1 MKFAG
6 FNLKQKHSVLQSMG
20 YKGKANNKE
29 MNNFIKS
36 TPGNSNAY
44 DMAVQVATDAVGGTI
59 KKMAKGGVVGY
70 AHGGLHETTG
80 EEAVDGLSS
89 DPPEDDVQREETVI
103 PKTPEEIAAEA
114 KAAEEAKAKADK
126 EANDLKNKTI
136 SDMSYK
142 SVSDPTSMAT
152 KVTTTSMTEKDNQIL
167 GGKTDAEGNP
177 ITDPG
182 QVGTANKA
190 TATKATAA
198 QAATP
203 ATVTPET
210 ISASAVA
217 GKTKQALEGG
227 VDFQTMIDKVNVS
240 TKGGIPLEEII
251 GEISWDAAAG
261 KFKTA
266 GREGGTDQTG
276 MPIIGTPPKEYTPE
290 EFSEEFDTPL
300 ATTGGVQAAQGEL
313 SDDAKVT
320 AAKGSLSSTGT
331 DDIAQIDDPT
341 QVVPPPA
348 RKIEEGEMIS
358 GSAVDMA
365 AVKEATDIQAATA
378 DPSKKATVKGQ
389 LEGLMGDFEGGAT
402 PAWAAGAMRAANAQM
417 AARGL
422 GSSSMAGQ
430 AIIQAA
436 MESAIP
442 IAQQDASTV
451 ASFEAQNLSN
461 RQQTALFAAQQ
472 RADFL
477 KLDFTQEFQARVTN
491 AAKISDIANMNFTA
505 DQQVAL
511 ENARLTQTANLAN
524 MSAVN
529 AKVMADAAA
538 MSQMDLTNLSNEQQ
552 AAVQNAQNFLQ
563 VDMANLNNSQ
573 QTSMFKAQAIQQALL
588 TDVAAENAAKQF
600 NATSKNQT
608 NQFMASLNSQVSQFN
623 TTQTNAMNQFNA
635 GETNA
640 ISKFNS
646 EMQNQRDQFNA
657 TNSLVVAQA
666 NAQWRQNISTLN
678 TSAEN
683 EANMANAKFENGLTE
698 NAINQIWQRERD
710 MMAYAFTAGES
721 LAERNLKIVVADK
734 NLTSVRTQLD
744 AAEDSAKSE
753 FMYRFL
759 FS

>member
-1 MKFAG
+1 MINQRLNEAVARKF
-6 FNLKQKHSVLQSMG
+6 G
-20 YKGKANNKE
+20 YNGPAD
-29 MNNFIKS
+29 S
-36 TPGNSNAY
+36 
-44 DMAVQVATDAVGGTI
+44 
-59 KKMAKGGVVGY
+59 
-70 AHGGLHETTG
+70 
-80 EEAVDGLSS
+80 EAVDKFLMSK
-89 DPPEDDVQREETVI
+89 PESIATVRRALNIMKPTTAMAEGGDTETTATTTPVEPDDVPT
-103 PKTPEEIAAEA
+103 KTPEELA
-114 KAAEEAKAKADK
+114 KEEQDRID
-126 EANDLKNKTI
+126 EQNKTI
-136 SDMSYK
+136 GEKSYTA
-142 SVSDPTSMAT
+142 VADPTSLVTKTPVQKIDTTDTGQKIDSTTGQISAT
-152 KVTTTSMTEKDNQIL
+152 VPTVSPTTAQVTTATTPTEDLTPATATTTSAQTKTEK
-167 GGKTDAEGNP
+167 A
-177 ITDPG
+177 
-182 QVGTANKA
+182 
-190 TATKATAA
+190 
-198 QAATP
+198 
-203 ATVTPET
+203 
-210 ISASAVA
+210 
-217 GKTKQALEGG
+217 
-227 VDFQTMIDKVNVS
+227 
-240 TKGGIPLEEII
+240 LEEITVPTMEV
-251 GEISWDAAAG
+251 GEKSLVEAVTKDPE
-261 KFKTA
+261 KM
-266 GREGGTDQTG
+266 TG
-276 MPIIGTPPKEYTPE
+276 LGIE
-290 EFSEEFDTPL
+290 
-300 ATTGGVQAAQGEL
+300 
-313 SDDAKVT
+313 
-320 AAKGSLSSTGT
+320 
-331 DDIAQIDDPT
+331 DIKQITSPT
-341 QVVPPPA
+341 QVVAPNK
-348 RKIEEGEMIS
+348 RVIKEEELIS

-365 AVKEATDIQAATA
+365 AVKEATDIEAATA

-389 LEGLMGDFEGGAT
+389 LDELMDDFEGGAT
-402 PAWAAGAMRAANAQM
+402 PPWAAGAMRAATAAM
-417 AARGL
+417 TARGL

-436 MESAIP
+436 MESALP
-442 IAQQDASTV
+442 IAQQDAQVV
-451 ASFEAQNLSN
+451 AQFEAQNLSN

-477 KLDFTQEFQARVTN
+477 KLDFNQEFQARVTN

-505 DQQVAL
+505 DQQIAL

-563 VDMANLNNSQ
+563 MDMANLNNTQ

-640 ISKFNS
+640 ISKFNA
-646 EMQNQRDQFNA
+646 EMKNQRDQFNA
-657 TNSLVVAQA
+657 TNTLVVAQA

-678 TSAEN
+678 TAAEN

-734 NLTSVRTQLD
+734 DLSSVRTQID
-744 AAEDSAKSE
+744 AQEDAAKSE

>member
-6 FNLKQKHSVLQSMG
+6 FTPEQKHKVVQTMG
-20 YKGKANNKE
+20 YKGKVDNTE
-29 MNNFIKS
+29 MDKFIKS
-36 TPGNSNAY
+36 TPGNSSAY
-44 DMAVQVATDAVGGTI
+44 DMAMQAAENAVGGI
-59 KKMAKGGVVGY
+59 KKMAEGGTV
-70 AHGGLHETTG
+70 TTATTTA
-80 EEAVDGLSS
+80 EEDAN
-89 DPPEDDVQREETVI
+89 TA
-103 PKTPEEIAAEA
+103 KTPEEL
-114 KAAEEAKAKADK
+114 AEEEKKAN
-126 EANDLKNKTI
+126 EEKNKAI

-142 SVSDPTSMAT
+142 SVSDPKSMAST
-152 KVTTTSMTEKDNQIL
+152 VTPVKMTEDPNQIL
-167 GGKTDAEGNP
+167 SSAS
-177 ITDPG
+177 G
-182 QVGTANKA
+182 QLDDVTTQA
-190 TATKATAA
+190 TATGVTAS
-198 QAATP
+198 QATP
-203 ATVTPET
+203 PAELTPET

-217 GKTKQALEGG
+217 DKTQDEL
-227 VDFQTMIDKVNVS
+227 DKV
-240 TKGGIPLEEII
+240 T
-251 GEISWDAAAG
+251 
-261 KFKTA
+261 
-266 GREGGTDQTG
+266 
-276 MPIIGTPPKEYTPE
+276 
-290 EFSEEFDTPL
+290 
-300 ATTGGVQAAQGEL
+300 AAQGTV
-313 SDDAKVT
+313 SDKAQVT
-320 AAKGSLSSTGT
+320 AAKGDPTKMTALGT
-331 DDIAQIDDPT
+331 EDIVQITDPT
-341 QVVPPPA
+341 QIVPPPA
-348 RKIEEGEMIS
+348 RKVEEGEMIS

-378 DPSKKATVKGQ
+378 DPSKKATVQGQ
-389 LEGLMGDFEGGAT
+389 LEGLMQDFEGGAT
-402 PAWAAGAMRAANAQM
+402 PPWAAGAMRAATAAM

-430 AIIQAA
+430 AIIQAT
-436 MESAIP
+436 MEAALP

-477 KLDFTQEFQARVTN
+477 KLDFNQEFQARVTN

-505 DQQVAL
+505 DQQIAL

-563 VDMANLNNSQ
+563 MDMANLNNTQ

-588 TDVAAENAAKQF
+588 TDVAAENASKQF

-640 ISKFNS
+640 ISKFNA
-646 EMQNQRDQFNA
+646 EMKNQRDQFNA
-657 TNSLVVAQA
+657 TNTLVVAQA

-678 TSAEN
+678 TAAEN

-734 NLTSVRTQLD
+734 DLSSVRTQID
-744 AAEDSAKSE
+744 AQEDAAKSE

>member
-6 FNLKQKHSVLQSMG
+6 FTPEQKHKVVQTMG
-20 YKGKANNKE
+20 YKGKVDNTE
-29 MNNFIKS
+29 MDKFIKS
-36 TPGNSNAY
+36 TPGNSSAY
-44 DMAVQVATDAVGGTI
+44 DMAMQAAENAVGGI
-59 KKMAKGGVVGY
+59 KKMAEGGAVTTATTTADPGMVGI
-70 AHGGLHETTG
+70 LT
-80 EEAVDGLSS
+80 
-89 DPPEDDVQREETVI
+89 
-103 PKTPEEIAAEA
+103 KTPEEL
-114 KAAEEAKAKADK
+114 AEEEKKAN
-126 EANDLKNKTI
+126 EEKNKAI

-142 SVSDPTSMAT
+142 AVSDPKSMAS
-152 KVTTTSMTEKDNQIL
+152 KVSAVKMTEDPNQIL
-167 GGKTDAEGNP
+167 SSTS
-177 ITDPG
+177 G
-182 QVGTANKA
+182 QLDDVTTQA
-190 TATKATAA
+190 TATGVTAS
-198 QAATP
+198 QATP
-203 ATVTPET
+203 PAELTPET

-217 GKTKQALEGG
+217 DKTQDEL
-227 VDFQTMIDKVNVS
+227 DKV
-240 TKGGIPLEEII
+240 T
-251 GEISWDAAAG
+251 
-261 KFKTA
+261 
-266 GREGGTDQTG
+266 
-276 MPIIGTPPKEYTPE
+276 
-290 EFSEEFDTPL
+290 
-300 ATTGGVQAAQGEL
+300 AAQGTV
-313 SDDAKVT
+313 SDKAQVT
-320 AAKGSLSSTGT
+320 AAKGDPTKMTALGT
-331 DDIAQIDDPT
+331 EDIVQITDPT

-378 DPSKKATVKGQ
+378 DPSKKATVQGQ
-389 LEGLMGDFEGGAT
+389 LEGLMQDFEGGAT
-402 PAWAAGAMRAANAQM
+402 PPWAAGAMRAATAAM

-436 MESAIP
+436 MESALP
-442 IAQQDASTV
+442 IAQQDAQVV
-451 ASFEAQNLSN
+451 AQFEAQNLSN

-505 DQQVAL
+505 DQQIAL

-563 VDMANLNNSQ
+563 MDMANLNNTQ

-588 TDVAAENAAKQF
+588 TDVAAENASKQF

-635 GETNA
+635 GEANA
-640 ISKFNS
+640 ISKFNA
-646 EMQNQRDQFNA
+646 EMKNQRDQFNA
-657 TNSLVVAQA
+657 TNTLVVAQA

-678 TSAEN
+678 TAAEN

-734 NLTSVRTQLD
+734 DLSSVRTQID
-744 AAEDSAKSE
+744 AQEDAAKSE

>member
-6 FNLKQKHSVLQSMG
+6 FTPKQKYKLVQNMG
-20 YKGKANNKE
+20 FTGPMDASE
-29 MNNFIKS
+29 IENFINS
-36 TPGNSNAY
+36 SPGNSSVY
-44 DMAVQVATDAVGGTI
+44 DMAVKAATKAVGGAA
-59 KKMAKGGVVGY
+59 KKMAEGGDV
-70 AHGGLHETTG
+70 TT
-80 EEAVDGLSS
+80 ATTTAD
-89 DPPEDDVQREETVI
+89 EDAKTA
-103 PKTPEEIAAEA
+103 KTPEELALEQA
-114 KAAEEAKAKADK
+114 KANE
-126 EANDLKNKTI
+126 LKNKAI

-142 SVSDPTSMAT
+142 SVSNPKSMAST
-152 KVTTTSMTEKDNQIL
+152 VTPAKMTEDPNQIL
-167 GGKTDAEGNP
+167 DA
-177 ITDPG
+177 TKG
-182 QVGTANKA
+182 QVGDVTTQA
-190 TATKATAA
+190 TATTSP
-198 QAATP
+198 T
-203 ATVTPET
+203 ATVTDTPPTLTPET
-210 ISASAVA
+210 ISAEGVA
-217 GKTKQALEGG
+217 AKTQ
-227 VDFQTMIDKVNVS
+227 D
-240 TKGGIPLEEII
+240 
-251 GEISWDAAAG
+251 
-261 KFKTA
+261 
-266 GREGGTDQTG
+266 
-276 MPIIGTPPKEYTPE
+276 
-290 EFSEEFDTPL
+290 
-300 ATTGGVQAAQGEL
+300 EL
-313 SDDAKVT
+313 DKVT
-320 AAKGSLSSTGT
+320 AAKGTVSDEATITAAKGDPNKMTALGT

-341 QVVPPPA
+341 QIVPPPA
-348 RKIEEGEMIS
+348 RKVEEGEMIS

-365 AVKEATDIQAATA
+365 AVTAATDIQAATA
-378 DPSKKATVKGQ
+378 DPSKKATVQGQ
-389 LEGLMGDFEGGAT
+389 LEGLMQDFEGKPKAGLYRDNTGNIVDENGREVSVMRDRNNLGAYDNLPLLSEAETKTTT
-402 PAWAAGAMRAANAQM
+402 PAWAAGAMRAATAAM

-477 KLDFTQEFQARVTN
+477 KLDFTQDFQARVTN
-491 AAKISDIANMNFTA
+491 AAKVSDIANMNFTA
-505 DQQVAL
+505 DQQIAL
-511 ENARLTQTANLAN
+511 ENARLTQTTNLAN
-524 MSAVN
+524 MSAKN

-563 VDMANLNNSQ
+563 VDMANLNNTQ
-573 QTSMFKAQAIQQALL
+573 QTSMFKAQAIQQSLL

-657 TNSLVVAQA
+657 TNTLVVAQA

-734 NLTSVRTQLD
+734 DLANTRTQLD
-744 AAEDSAKSE
+744 SQEDAAKSE

-759 FS
+759 FQ

>member
-6 FNLKQKHSVLQSMG
+6 FTPKQKYKLVQNMG
-20 YKGKANNKE
+20 FTGPMDASE
-29 MNNFIKS
+29 IENFINS
-36 TPGNSNAY
+36 SPGNSSVY
-44 DMAVQVATDAVGGTI
+44 DMAVKAATKAVGGAA
-59 KKMAKGGVVGY
+59 KKMAEGGAV
-70 AHGGLHETTG
+70 TT
-80 EEAVDGLSS
+80 ATTTAD
-89 DPPEDDVQREETVI
+89 EDAKTA
-103 PKTPEEIAAEA
+103 KTPEELAL
-114 KAAEEAKAKADK
+114 EEAKAN
-126 EANDLKNKTI
+126 ELKNKAI

-142 SVSDPTSMAT
+142 SVSDPKSMAST
-152 KVTTTSMTEKDNQIL
+152 VTPAKMTEDPNQIL
-167 GGKTDAEGNP
+167 DA
-177 ITDPG
+177 TKG
-182 QVGTANKA
+182 QVGDVTTQA
-190 TATKATAA
+190 TATTSP
-198 QAATP
+198 T
-203 ATVTPET
+203 ATVTDTPPTLTPET
-210 ISASAVA
+210 ISAEGVA
-217 GKTKQALEGG
+217 AKTQ
-227 VDFQTMIDKVNVS
+227 D
-240 TKGGIPLEEII
+240 
-251 GEISWDAAAG
+251 
-261 KFKTA
+261 
-266 GREGGTDQTG
+266 
-276 MPIIGTPPKEYTPE
+276 
-290 EFSEEFDTPL
+290 
-300 ATTGGVQAAQGEL
+300 EL
-313 SDDAKVT
+313 DKVT
-320 AAKGSLSSTGT
+320 AAKGTVSDEATVTAAKGDPTKMTALGT
-331 DDIAQIDDPT
+331 DDIVQIDDPT
-341 QVVPPPA
+341 QIVPPPA
-348 RKIEEGEMIS
+348 RKVEEGEMIS

-365 AVKEATDIQAATA
+365 AVKEATDIKAATA
-378 DPSKKATVKGQ
+378 DPSKKATVQGQ
-389 LEGLMGDFEGGAT
+389 LEGLMQDFEGGAT
-402 PAWAAGAMRAANAQM
+402 PPWAAGAMRAATAAM

-477 KLDFTQEFQARVTN
+477 KLDFTQDFQARVTN
-491 AAKISDIANMNFTA
+491 AAKVSDIANMNFTA
-505 DQQVAL
+505 DQQIAL
-511 ENARLTQTANLAN
+511 ENARLTQTTNLAN
-524 MSAVN
+524 MSAKN

-538 MSQMDLTNLSNEQQ
+538 MSQMDLANLSNEQQ

-563 VDMANLNNSQ
+563 VDMANLNNTQ
-573 QTSMFKAQAIQQALL
+573 QTSMFKAQAIQQSLL
-588 TDVAAENAAKQF
+588 TDVAAENASKQF

-608 NQFMASLNSQVSQFN
+608 SQFMASLNSQVSQFN

-657 TNSLVVAQA
+657 TNTLVVAQA

-721 LAERNLKIVVADK
+721 LAERNLKIIVADK
-734 NLTSVRTQLD
+734 DLANTRTQLD
-744 AAEDSAKSE
+744 SAEDAAKSE

-759 FS
+759 FQ

>member
-6 FNLKQKHSVLQSMG
+6 FTPKQKYKLVQNMG
-20 YKGKANNKE
+20 FTGPMDASE
-29 MNNFIKS
+29 IENFINS
-36 TPGNSNAY
+36 SPGNSSVY
-44 DMAVQVATDAVGGTI
+44 DMAVKAATKAVGGAA
-59 KKMAKGGVVGY
+59 KKMAEGGAV
-70 AHGGLHETTG
+70 TT
-80 EEAVDGLSS
+80 ATTTAD
-89 DPPEDDVQREETVI
+89 EDTNTA
-103 PKTPEEIAAEA
+103 KTPEELAL
-114 KAAEEAKAKADK
+114 EEAKAN
-126 EANDLKNKTI
+126 ELKNKAI

-142 SVSDPTSMAT
+142 SVSDPKSMAST
-152 KVTTTSMTEKDNQIL
+152 VTPAKMTEDPNQIL
-167 GGKTDAEGNP
+167 DA
-177 ITDPG
+177 TKG
-182 QVGTANKA
+182 QVGDVTTQA
-190 TATKATAA
+190 TATTSP
-198 QAATP
+198 T
-203 ATVTPET
+203 ATVTDTPPTLTPET
-210 ISASAVA
+210 ISAEGVA
-217 GKTKQALEGG
+217 DKTK
-227 VDFQTMIDKVNVS
+227 D
-240 TKGGIPLEEII
+240 
-251 GEISWDAAAG
+251 
-261 KFKTA
+261 
-266 GREGGTDQTG
+266 
-276 MPIIGTPPKEYTPE
+276 
-290 EFSEEFDTPL
+290 
-300 ATTGGVQAAQGEL
+300 EL
-313 SDDAKVT
+313 DKVT
-320 AAKGSLSSTGT
+320 AAKGTVSDEATVTAAKGDPTKMTALGT
-331 DDIAQIDDPT
+331 DDIVQIDDPT
-341 QVVPPPA
+341 QIVPPPA
-348 RKIEEGEMIS
+348 RKVEEGEMIS

-365 AVKEATDIQAATA
+365 AVKEATDIKAATA
-378 DPSKKATVKGQ
+378 DPSKKATVQGQ
-389 LEGLMGDFEGGAT
+389 LEGLMQDFEGGAT
-402 PAWAAGAMRAANAQM
+402 PPWAAGAMRAATAAM

-477 KLDFTQEFQARVTN
+477 KLDFTQDFQARVTN
-491 AAKISDIANMNFTA
+491 AAKVSDIANMNFTA
-505 DQQVAL
+505 DQQIAL
-511 ENARLTQTANLAN
+511 ENARLTQTTNLAN
-524 MSAVN
+524 MSAKN

-563 VDMANLNNSQ
+563 VDMANLNNTQ
-573 QTSMFKAQAIQQALL
+573 QTSMFKAQAIQQSLL
-588 TDVAAENAAKQF
+588 TDVAAENASKQF

-657 TNSLVVAQA
+657 TNTLVVAQA

-734 NLTSVRTQLD
+734 DLANTRTQLD
-744 AAEDSAKSE
+744 SQEDAAKSE

-759 FS
+759 FQ

>member
-6 FNLKQKHSVLQSMG
+6 FTPKQKYKLVQNMG
-20 YKGKANNKE
+20 FTGPMDASE
-29 MNNFIKS
+29 IENFINS
-36 TPGNSNAY
+36 SPGNSSVY
-44 DMAVQVATDAVGGTI
+44 DMAVKAATKAVGGAA
-59 KKMAKGGVVGY
+59 KKMADGGDV
-70 AHGGLHETTG
+70 TT
-80 EEAVDGLSS
+80 ATTTAD
-89 DPPEDDVQREETVI
+89 EDTNTA
-103 PKTPEEIAAEA
+103 KTPEELAL
-114 KAAEEAKAKADK
+114 EEAKAN
-126 EANDLKNKTI
+126 ELKNKAI

-142 SVSDPTSMAT
+142 SVSNPKSMAST
-152 KVTTTSMTEKDNQIL
+152 VTPAKMTEDPNQIL
-167 GGKTDAEGNP
+167 DA
-177 ITDPG
+177 TKG
-182 QVGTANKA
+182 QVGDVSTQA
-190 TATKATAA
+190 TATTSP
-198 QAATP
+198 T
-203 ATVTPET
+203 ATVTTLPGALTPET
-210 ISASAVA
+210 ISAEGVA
-217 GKTKQALEGG
+217 AKTQ
-227 VDFQTMIDKVNVS
+227 D
-240 TKGGIPLEEII
+240 
-251 GEISWDAAAG
+251 
-261 KFKTA
+261 
-266 GREGGTDQTG
+266 
-276 MPIIGTPPKEYTPE
+276 
-290 EFSEEFDTPL
+290 
-300 ATTGGVQAAQGEL
+300 EL
-313 SDDAKVT
+313 DKVT
-320 AAKGSLSSTGT
+320 AAKGTVSDEATITAAKGDPNKMTALGT

-341 QVVPPPA
+341 QIVPPPA
-348 RKIEEGEMIS
+348 RKVEEGEMIS

-365 AVKEATDIQAATA
+365 AVTAATDIKAATA
-378 DPSKKATVKGQ
+378 DPSKKATVQGQ
-389 LEGLMGDFEGGAT
+389 LEGLMQDFEGGAT
-402 PAWAAGAMRAANAQM
+402 PPWAAGAMRAATAAM

-477 KLDFTQEFQARVTN
+477 KLDFTQDFQARVTN
-491 AAKISDIANMNFTA
+491 AAKVSDIANMNFTA
-505 DQQVAL
+505 DQQIAL
-511 ENARLTQTANLAN
+511 ENARLTQTTNLAN
-524 MSAVN
+524 MSAKN

-563 VDMANLNNSQ
+563 VDMANLNNTQ
-573 QTSMFKAQAIQQALL
+573 QTSMFKAQAIQQSLL

-657 TNSLVVAQA
+657 TNTLVVAQA

-734 NLTSVRTQLD
+734 DLANTRTQLD
-744 AAEDSAKSE
+744 SAEDAAKSE

-759 FS
+759 FQ

>member
-6 FNLKQKHSVLQSMG
+6 FTPEQKHKVVQTMG
-20 YKGKANNKE
+20 YKGKVDNTE
-29 MNNFIKS
+29 MDKFIKS
-36 TPGNSNAY
+36 TPGNSSAY
-44 DMAVQVATDAVGGTI
+44 DMAMQAAENAVGGI
-59 KKMAKGGVVGY
+59 KKMAEGGTVTTATTTADPDMVGI
-70 AHGGLHETTG
+70 LT
-80 EEAVDGLSS
+80 
-89 DPPEDDVQREETVI
+89 
-103 PKTPEEIAAEA
+103 KTPEEL
-114 KAAEEAKAKADK
+114 AEEEKKAN
-126 EANDLKNKTI
+126 EEKNKAI

-142 SVSDPTSMAT
+142 AVSTPKTMAST
-152 KVTTTSMTEKDNQIL
+152 VTPVKMTEDPNQIL
-167 GGKTDAEGNP
+167 SSTS
-177 ITDPG
+177 G
-182 QVGTANKA
+182 QLDDVTTQA
-190 TATKATAA
+190 TATGVTAS
-198 QAATP
+198 QATP
-203 ATVTPET
+203 SSELTPET

-217 GKTKQALEGG
+217 DKTQDEL
-227 VDFQTMIDKVNVS
+227 DKV
-240 TKGGIPLEEII
+240 T
-251 GEISWDAAAG
+251 
-261 KFKTA
+261 
-266 GREGGTDQTG
+266 
-276 MPIIGTPPKEYTPE
+276 
-290 EFSEEFDTPL
+290 
-300 ATTGGVQAAQGEL
+300 AAQGTV
-313 SDDAKVT
+313 SDKAQVT
-320 AAKGSLSSTGT
+320 AAKGDPTKMTALGT
-331 DDIAQIDDPT
+331 EDIVQITDPT
-341 QVVPPPA
+341 QIVPPPA
-348 RKIEEGEMIS
+348 RKVEEGEMIS

-378 DPSKKATVKGQ
+378 DPSKKATVQGQ
-389 LEGLMGDFEGGAT
+389 LEGLMQDFEGGAT
-402 PAWAAGAMRAANAQM
+402 PPWAAGAMRAATAAM

-436 MESAIP
+436 MESALP
-442 IAQQDASTV
+442 IAQQDAQVV
-451 ASFEAQNLSN
+451 AQFEAQNLSN

-477 KLDFTQEFQARVTN
+477 KLDFNQEFQARVTN

-505 DQQVAL
+505 DQQIAL

-563 VDMANLNNSQ
+563 MDMANLNNTQ

-588 TDVAAENAAKQF
+588 TDVAAENASKQF

-608 NQFMASLNSQVSQFN
+608 NQFMASLNSQISQFN

-640 ISKFNS
+640 ISKFNA
-646 EMQNQRDQFNA
+646 EMKNQRDQFNA
-657 TNSLVVAQA
+657 TNTLVVAQA

-678 TSAEN
+678 TAAEN

-734 NLTSVRTQLD
+734 DLSSVRTQID
-744 AAEDSAKSE
+744 AQEDAAKSE

>member
-6 FNLKQKHSVLQSMG
+6 FTPKQKYKLVQNMG
-20 YKGKANNKE
+20 FTGPMDVSE
-29 MNNFIKS
+29 IENFINS
-36 TPGNSNAY
+36 SPGNSSVY
-44 DMAVQVATDAVGGTI
+44 DMAVKAATKAVGGAA
-59 KKMAKGGVVGY
+59 KKMADGGDV
-70 AHGGLHETTG
+70 TT
-80 EEAVDGLSS
+80 ATTTAD
-89 DPPEDDVQREETVI
+89 EDTNTA
-103 PKTPEEIAAEA
+103 KTPEELAL
-114 KAAEEAKAKADK
+114 EEAKAN
-126 EANDLKNKTI
+126 ELKNKAI

-142 SVSDPTSMAT
+142 SVSDPKSMAST
-152 KVTTTSMTEKDNQIL
+152 VTSAKMTEDTNQIL
-167 GGKTDAEGNP
+167 DA
-177 ITDPG
+177 TKG
-182 QVGTANKA
+182 QVGGVSTQA
-190 TATKATAA
+190 TATTSP
-198 QAATP
+198 T
-203 ATVTPET
+203 ATVTDTPPTLTPET
-210 ISASAVA
+210 ISAEGVA
-217 GKTKQALEGG
+217 DKTK
-227 VDFQTMIDKVNVS
+227 D
-240 TKGGIPLEEII
+240 
-251 GEISWDAAAG
+251 
-261 KFKTA
+261 
-266 GREGGTDQTG
+266 
-276 MPIIGTPPKEYTPE
+276 
-290 EFSEEFDTPL
+290 
-300 ATTGGVQAAQGEL
+300 EL
-313 SDDAKVT
+313 DKVT
-320 AAKGSLSSTGT
+320 AAKGTVSDDATVTAAKGDPTKMTALGT
-331 DDIAQIDDPT
+331 DDIVQIDDPT
-341 QVVPPPA
+341 QIVPPPA
-348 RKIEEGEMIS
+348 RKVEEGEMIS

-365 AVKEATDIQAATA
+365 AVKEATDIKAATA
-378 DPSKKATVKGQ
+378 DPSKKATVQGQ
-389 LEGLMGDFEGGAT
+389 LEGLMQDFEGGAT
-402 PAWAAGAMRAANAQM
+402 PPWAAGAMRAATAAM

-477 KLDFTQEFQARVTN
+477 KLDFTQDFQARVTN
-491 AAKISDIANMNFTA
+491 AAKVSDIANMNFTA
-505 DQQVAL
+505 DQQIAL
-511 ENARLTQTANLAN
+511 ENARLTQTTNLAN
-524 MSAVN
+524 MSAKN

-538 MSQMDLTNLSNEQQ
+538 MSQMDLANLSNEQQ

-563 VDMANLNNSQ
+563 VDMANLNNTQ
-573 QTSMFKAQAIQQALL
+573 QTSMFKAQAIQQSLL
-588 TDVAAENAAKQF
+588 TDVAAENASKQF

-657 TNSLVVAQA
+657 TNTLVVAQA

-683 EANMANAKFENGLTE
+683 EVNMANAKFENGLTE

-721 LAERNLKIVVADK
+721 LAERNLKIIVADK
-734 NLTSVRTQLD
+734 DLANTRTQLD
-744 AAEDSAKSE
+744 SAEDAAKSE

-759 FS
+759 FQ

>member
-29 MNNFIKS
+29 MDNFIKS

-59 KKMAKGGVVGY
+59 KKMAEGGAV
-70 AHGGLHETTG
+70 TTATTTAD
-80 EEAVDGLSS
+80 ENTNTA
-89 DPPEDDVQREETVI
+89 
-103 PKTPEEIAAEA
+103 KTPEEL
-114 KAAEEAKAKADK
+114 AEEARK
-126 EANDLKNKTI
+126 ENELKNKAI

-142 SVSDPTSMAT
+142 SVSDPKSMAST
-152 KVTTTSMTEKDNQIL
+152 VDPAKMTEDPNQIL
-167 GGKTDAEGNP
+167 DASK
-177 ITDPG
+177 G
-182 QVGTANKA
+182 QVGDVTTQA
-190 TATKATAA
+190 TATTSP
-198 QAATP
+198 T
-203 ATVTPET
+203 ATVTDTPPTLTPET
-210 ISASAVA
+210 ISAEGVA
-217 GKTKQALEGG
+217 DKTQGEL
-227 VDFQTMIDKVNVS
+227 DKV
-240 TKGGIPLEEII
+240 T
-251 GEISWDAAAG
+251 
-261 KFKTA
+261 
-266 GREGGTDQTG
+266 
-276 MPIIGTPPKEYTPE
+276 
-290 EFSEEFDTPL
+290 
-300 ATTGGVQAAQGEL
+300 AAQGTV
-313 SDDAKVT
+313 SDKATVT
-320 AAKGSLSSTGT
+320 AAKGDPTKMTALGT
-331 DDIAQIDDPT
+331 EDIAQIDDPT
-341 QVVPPPA
+341 QIVPPPA
-348 RKIEEGEMIS
+348 RKVEEGEMIS

-365 AVKEATDIQAATA
+365 AVTEATDIQAATA
-378 DPSKKATVKGQ
+378 DPSKKATVQGQ
-389 LEGLMGDFEGGAT
+389 LEGLMQDFEGGAT
-402 PAWAAGAMRAANAQM
+402 PPWAAGAMRAATASM

-477 KLDFTQEFQARVTN
+477 KLDFTQDFQARVTN
-491 AAKISDIANMNFTA
+491 AAKVSDIANMNFTA
-505 DQQVAL
+505 DQQIAL
-511 ENARLTQTANLAN
+511 ENARLTQTTNLAN
-524 MSAVN
+524 MSAKN

-588 TDVAAENAAKQF
+588 TDVAAENASKQF

-623 TTQTNAMNQFNA
+623 TTQTNAMSQFNA

-657 TNSLVVAQA
+657 TNTLVVAQA

-721 LAERNLKIVVADK
+721 LAERNLKIIVADK
-734 NLTSVRTQLD
+734 DLANTRTQLD
-744 AAEDSAKSE
+744 SAEDAAKSE

-759 FS
+759 FQ

>member
-6 FNLKQKHSVLQSMG
+6 FTPEQKHKVVQTMG
-20 YKGKANNKE
+20 YKGKVDNTE
-29 MNNFIKS
+29 MDKFIKS
-36 TPGNSNAY
+36 TPGNSSAY
-44 DMAVQVATDAVGGTI
+44 DMAMQAAENAVGGI
-59 KKMAKGGVVGY
+59 KKMAEGGTV
-70 AHGGLHETTG
+70 TTATTTAD
-80 EEAVDGLSS
+80 ENAN
-89 DPPEDDVQREETVI
+89 TA
-103 PKTPEEIAAEA
+103 KTPEEL
-114 KAAEEAKAKADK
+114 AEEEKKAN
-126 EANDLKNKTI
+126 EEKNKAI

-142 SVSDPTSMAT
+142 AVSDPKSMAST
-152 KVTTTSMTEKDNQIL
+152 VTPVKMTEDPNEIL
-167 GGKTDAEGNP
+167 DESK
-177 ITDPG
+177 G
-182 QVGTANKA
+182 QVGDVTTQATSTDVTAS
-190 TATKATAA
+190 
-198 QAATP
+198 QVTP
-203 ATVTPET
+203 PAELTPET
-210 ISASAVA
+210 ISASEVA
-217 GKTKQALEGG
+217 DKTQDEL
-227 VDFQTMIDKVNVS
+227 DKV
-240 TKGGIPLEEII
+240 T
-251 GEISWDAAAG
+251 
-261 KFKTA
+261 
-266 GREGGTDQTG
+266 
-276 MPIIGTPPKEYTPE
+276 
-290 EFSEEFDTPL
+290 
-300 ATTGGVQAAQGEL
+300 AAQGEL
-313 SDDAKVT
+313 SEDAKVT
-320 AAKGSLSSTGT
+320 AVKGDPTKMTALGT
-331 DDIAQIDDPT
+331 EDIVQITDPT

-378 DPSKKATVKGQ
+378 DPSKKATVQGQ
-389 LEGLMGDFEGGAT
+389 LEGLMQDFEGGAT
-402 PAWAAGAMRAANAQM
+402 PPWAAGAMRAATAAM

-422 GSSSMAGQ
+422 GSSSIAGQ

-436 MESAIP
+436 MESALP
-442 IAQQDASTV
+442 IAQQDAQTT
-451 ASFEAQNLSN
+451 AKFEERNLSN
-461 RQQTALFAAQQ
+461 RQQTALFAAEQ
-472 RADFL
+472 RANFL
-477 KLDFTQEFQARVTN
+477 KLDFTQEFEARVTN
-491 AAKISDIANMNFTA
+491 AAKISDIANLNFTA

-563 VDMANLNNSQ
+563 MDIANLNNTQ

-623 TTQTNAMNQFNA
+623 TTQTNAMKQFNA

-640 ISKFNS
+640 ISKFNA
-646 EMQNQRDQFNA
+646 EMKNQRDQFNA
-657 TNSLVVAQA
+657 TNTLVVAQA

-678 TSAEN
+678 TAAEN

-734 NLTSVRTQLD
+734 DLSSVRTQID
-744 AAEDSAKSE
+744 AQEDAAKSE